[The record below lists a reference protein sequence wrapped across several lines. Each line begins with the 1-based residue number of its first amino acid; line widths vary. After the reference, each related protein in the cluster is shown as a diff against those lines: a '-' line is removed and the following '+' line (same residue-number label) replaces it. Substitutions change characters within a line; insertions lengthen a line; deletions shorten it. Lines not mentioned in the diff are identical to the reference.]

1 MNKKLIVINK
11 IGDEFR
17 FFTKLLYENVDILCI
32 CSNDKKANFYYKK
45 IKDIG
50 LINSY
55 YLINNLNKL
64 TNNFFDNYSFIYT
77 YGIDEGFKK
86 NILIRS
92 LVKYD
97 ARLILL
103 SNKDYPD
110 EVIKLTKAEYYLKYN
125 LMLSFKFTIK
135 DNFVEFYKEYNKND
149 LKIYF
154 KKIYDNSISDYDR
167 STFIIDVEYA
177 ILFLLRKYNLLHI
190 LINNNLSVISSRV
203 NTEKMKFY
211 SSYNDSVD
219 VSIVKIDNDIKCDKI
234 ITINYTPKDNYKLV
248 EKLFIPS
255 MLERLYDFNYKC
267 DIYIKRMDVKVCLY
281 EKK

>member
-1 MNKKLIVINK
+1 M
-11 IGDEFR
+11 
-17 FFTKLLYENVDILCI
+17 
-32 CSNDKKANFYYKK
+32 
-45 IKDIG
+45 
-50 LINSY
+50 
-55 YLINNLNKL
+55 
-64 TNNFFDNYSFIYT
+64 
-77 YGIDEGFKK
+77 
-86 NILIRS
+86 IRS

-219 VSIVKIDNDIKCDKI
+219 VSIVKNDNDIKCDKI